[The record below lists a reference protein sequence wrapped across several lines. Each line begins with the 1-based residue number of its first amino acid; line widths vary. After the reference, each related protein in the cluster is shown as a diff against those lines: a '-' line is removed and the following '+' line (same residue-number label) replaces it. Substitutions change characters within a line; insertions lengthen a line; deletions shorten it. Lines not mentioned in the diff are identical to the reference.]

1 MYRLLFFI
9 VGAMMF
15 PTLGFA
21 TIFHTLPPKDGLA
34 HPAVISIHQDRI
46 GRIWFGTEEGVSIYD
61 GMHITTYKPYRKNSA
76 PLFLGNSASDI
87 TSDFNGDI
95 FFRTENGLVRYDL
108 DLEKFHMI
116 SRMKINS
123 VYSHQGVIWATTADK
138 LYKWDSKQS
147 KLKYICSL
155 PAKRI
160 YGMLI
165 DHKGDKWF
173 TSDEGLFKT
182 KDYISRKFKEMYN
195 VPPKSYASTENK
207 NK

>member
-1 MYRLLFFI
+1 
-9 VGAMMF
+9 MF

-21 TIFHTLPPKDGLA
+21 TIFHTLSPKNGLA

-87 TSDFNGDI
+87 TSDINGDI

-147 KLKYICSL
+147 KLKYIYVHCLQREYTACLSTIR
-155 PAKRI
+155 A
-160 YGMLI
+160 
-165 DHKGDKWF
+165 
-173 TSDEGLFKT
+173 TNGLHLM
-182 KDYISRKFKEMYN
+182 KDYSRQKIISPENSRRCTMCLQRAMPAQKTRTNKFLK
-195 VPPKSYASTENK
+195 K
-207 NK
+207 

>member
-1 MYRLLFFI
+1 MN
-9 VGAMMF
+9 
-15 PTLGFA
+15 
-21 TIFHTLPPKDGLA
+21 H
-34 HPAVISIHQDRI
+34 
-46 GRIWFGTEEGVSIYD
+46 
-61 GMHITTYKPYRKNSA
+61 
-76 PLFLGNSASDI
+76 
-87 TSDFNGDI
+87 I